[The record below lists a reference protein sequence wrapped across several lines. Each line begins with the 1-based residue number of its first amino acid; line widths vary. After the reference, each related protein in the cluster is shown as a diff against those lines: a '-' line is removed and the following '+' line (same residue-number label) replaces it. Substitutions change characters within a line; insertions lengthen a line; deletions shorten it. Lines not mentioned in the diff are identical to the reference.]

1 MSKNTR
7 IKKLDKNMNNNHMN
21 NLSNKQIDN
30 KQYNVIIN
38 QNSTIN
44 QDHSINIMLDGSF
57 PYFQNYNTYQM
68 NENKPNKNKMYPLYL
83 EQQSIQG
90 KNNTKNISNDD
101 NDIKINKDD
110 NINNKEK
117 TPKRKKKKNKNIK
130 NLEEIENQ
138 NQCSTNKIDYRY
150 TKKRPIKD
158 LIDEYKKVD
167 IEENK
172 DDQLFWFATYD
183 KLMKTKYLQKIFNY
197 YNNKPYESNKTLN
210 YNLKEKTLV
219 IKDFEIY
226 FYENSNKPFIRYAKG
241 GTIYTKLY
249 LLTLKQICQI
259 FSYINR
265 IEYKINYDRLNYLQR
280 KGNFDI
286 VNDNSNG
293 VILPYCLIYCLG
305 KYMNTNIYSFSN
317 NIDYNIYSDESSF
330 YKSQRISSYT
340 EVNNNRKIININNKN
355 YAFSNEK
362 EKNNINKTNINQF
375 KFKLPSSKKLAKL
388 IKIINLNFPEFSIDD
403 VINYL
408 IPENKYINSIAKII
422 DIKNIIFFKKSIQNK
437 IILSSMVRDTVKG
450 ISIQTPKSLLSSF
463 CPCESIIENN
473 SFKNSDLFQRTSK
486 KYVVPIK
493 DDYKFQ
499 ILNTNE
505 KDNNKSNPFII
516 HVVDN
521 ASKIN
526 FINDNNNS
534 NNNTIEQN
542 SFLRKEINKQYENLN
557 LNYINNNSIS
567 LASEKKNTNI
577 ILNID
582 NDNIIDNNDI
592 SKEKITSKQPKKKRE
607 SKFEKD
613 INNIISNKNGKN
625 MKIQRLS
632 TDINKRIKTSKYK
645 SLTGTKKININI
657 HDSSKI
663 PLSKVNLTNNLN
675 NITQSLDKSIESHQ
689 NYNNQYRLSK
699 TSDMNIKSR
708 HKTKNKNN
716 NSKIK
721 RKALNP
727 FYGE

>member
-1 MSKNTR
+1 M
-7 IKKLDKNMNNNHMN
+7 
-21 NLSNKQIDN
+21 
-30 KQYNVIIN
+30 
-38 QNSTIN
+38 
-44 QDHSINIMLDGSF
+44 
-57 PYFQNYNTYQM
+57 
-68 NENKPNKNKMYPLYL
+68 
-83 EQQSIQG
+83 
-90 KNNTKNISNDD
+90 
-101 NDIKINKDD
+101 
-110 NINNKEK
+110 
-117 TPKRKKKKNKNIK
+117 
-130 NLEEIENQ
+130 
-138 NQCSTNKIDYRY
+138 
-150 TKKRPIKD
+150 
-158 LIDEYKKVD
+158 
-167 IEENK
+167 
-172 DDQLFWFATYD
+172 
-183 KLMKTKYLQKIFNY
+183 
-197 YNNKPYESNKTLN
+197 
-210 YNLKEKTLV
+210 
-219 IKDFEIY
+219 
-226 FYENSNKPFIRYAKG
+226 
-241 GTIYTKLY
+241 
-249 LLTLKQICQI
+249 
-259 FSYINR
+259 
-265 IEYKINYDRLNYLQR
+265 
-280 KGNFDI
+280 
-286 VNDNSNG
+286 
-293 VILPYCLIYCLG
+293 
-305 KYMNTNIYSFSN
+305 
-317 NIDYNIYSDESSF
+317 
-330 YKSQRISSYT
+330 
-340 EVNNNRKIININNKN
+340 
-355 YAFSNEK
+355 
-362 EKNNINKTNINQF
+362 
-375 KFKLPSSKKLAKL
+375 
-388 IKIINLNFPEFSIDD
+388 
-403 VINYL
+403 
-408 IPENKYINSIAKII
+408 AKII

-577 ILNID
+577 ILNLD

-607 SKFEKD
+607 SKFKKD

-632 TDINKRIKTSKYK
+632 TDINKRIKTSKYN